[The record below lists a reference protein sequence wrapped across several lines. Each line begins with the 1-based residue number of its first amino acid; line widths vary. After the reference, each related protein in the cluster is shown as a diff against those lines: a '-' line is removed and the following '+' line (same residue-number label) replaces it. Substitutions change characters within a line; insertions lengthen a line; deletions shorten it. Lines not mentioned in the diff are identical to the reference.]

1 MRDQYNNL
9 IKEKGISNILFY
21 LTDLPYSQ
29 KLSILNKLLDKYSVE
44 LLNVSLEEFYM
55 RYILL
60 NRIDN
65 NRILNTLKGI
75 CNRLNK

>member
-1 MRDQYNNL
+1 MRKQYNNL

-21 LTDLPYSQ
+21 LTDLPYSY
-29 KLSILNKLLDKYSVE
+29 KLKILNKLLDKYTIEV
-44 LLNVSLEEFYM
+44 LNVSLEEFYM

-75 CNRLNK
+75 CERRNK